1 MYVLMRRVSQRG
13 GRCQWVRYALC
24 SSAGTLE
31 RVIRGQPDPTNWRVD
46 VSPETIQTACLV
58 WSGMASAMRH
68 GAAGVDQKGDLFEF
82 LRDCGRETLF

>member
-31 RVIRGQPDPTNWRVD
+31 RVIRGQPDPTNCVPGDDSDRL
-46 VSPETIQTACLV
+46 PCLE
-58 WSGMASAMRH
+58 RH
-68 GAAGVDQKGDLFEF
+68 GVGHAPRRGGI
-82 LRDCGRETLF
+82 G

>member
-31 RVIRGQPDPTNWRVD
+31 RVIRGL
-46 VSPETIQTACLV
+46 SLI
-58 WSGMASAMRH
+58 H
-68 GAAGVDQKGDLFEF
+68 I
-82 LRDCGRETLF
+82 